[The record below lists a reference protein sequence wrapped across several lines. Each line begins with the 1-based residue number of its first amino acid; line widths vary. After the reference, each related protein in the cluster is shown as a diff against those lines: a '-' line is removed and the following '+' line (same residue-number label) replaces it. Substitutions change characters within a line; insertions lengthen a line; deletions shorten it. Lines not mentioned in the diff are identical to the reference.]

1 MHMRASVADTG
12 AFVRNDVRREML
24 TRHREYVRTMATI
37 LVYTSPA
44 LGHLFPF
51 SALLSELSD
60 RGHDI
65 HLCTL
70 SGGAE
75 MGRSLGFT
83 TDSIDPRIEAI
94 VHDDWKASNPR
105 AALKRAVDVFCRRA
119 AYEVADFTD
128 AIMRT
133 RPDALIV
140 DINCWGALSVADARD
155 IPWACFSPY
164 TPPLQS
170 PGVPPFGLGLAP
182 VPGRLGRVRDAAL
195 RPIVMGLLEKAVLPL
210 GNDIRA
216 SAGAPPVA
224 SVDEFMRRPPLML
237 VASGKPFEYPQ
248 TDWGDAVQMIG
259 PCMFEP
265 AMNTGPDWLTAIDRP
280 IVLVTTSSQKQADA
294 KLVTTAMTALADEP
308 VHVVAT
314 LPAGLRSDVT
324 PAPNTTV
331 CEFVPHGPVLDR
343 AVCAVT
349 HGGMGA
355 TQKALAR
362 GVPVCVV
369 PFGRDQFEVARRVE
383 VARCGTRLPAKK
395 LTAARLSE
403 KVRQAI
409 TMTAGARRVA
419 AGFTATGGVARGADL
434 IEQRVL
440 RTAPGSVGKDLEGDT
455 RPRY

>member
-1 MHMRASVADTG
+1 MYMVTSGTDTEPFIG
-12 AFVRNDVRREML
+12 NNVRRQML
-24 TRHREYVRTMATI
+24 KPYPEDVKTMARI
-37 LVYTSPA
+37 LAYTSPA

-51 SALLSELSD
+51 SALLLELSA
-60 RGHDI
+60 RGHEI
-65 HLCTL
+65 HLRTL
-70 SGGAE
+70 STGVE
-75 MGRSLGFT
+75 MGRQLGFN
-83 TDSIDPRIEAI
+83 TDTIDPRIEAI
-94 VHDDWKASNPR
+94 VNDDWQASNPH

-119 AYEVADFTD
+119 AHEVADFTD
-128 AIMRT
+128 AITRT

-140 DINCWGALSVADARD
+140 DVNCWGALSVADAGD

-182 VPGRLGRVRDAAL
+182 LPGVLGRVRDAAL
-195 RPIVMGLLEKAVLPL
+195 RPIVIGMMEKAVLPL
-210 GNDIRA
+210 GNTIRA

-224 SVDEFMRRPPLML
+224 SADGFMRRAPLML
-237 VASGKPFEYPQ
+237 VATGKPFEYPQ
-248 TDWGDAVQMIG
+248 TNWGDAVQMIG

-265 AMNTGPDWLTAIDRP
+265 AMDTVPHWLTAIDRP
-280 IVLVTTSSQKQADA
+280 IVLVTTSSQKQADE
-294 KLVTTAMTALADEP
+294 KLVKTAMTALADEP

-314 LPAGLRSDVT
+314 LPAGLPGDVT
-324 PAPNTTV
+324 LGPNATV

-383 VARCGTRLPAKK
+383 GGRWGTRLPAKK
-395 LTAARLSE
+395 LTADRPSAN
-403 KVRQAI
+403 VRQAM
-409 TMTAGARRVA
+409 TMTDGARRVA
-419 AGFTATGGVARGADL
+419 AGFAATGGVARGADL

-440 RTAPGSVGKDLEGDT
+440 KATHWFDARRSKVG
-455 RPRY
+455 